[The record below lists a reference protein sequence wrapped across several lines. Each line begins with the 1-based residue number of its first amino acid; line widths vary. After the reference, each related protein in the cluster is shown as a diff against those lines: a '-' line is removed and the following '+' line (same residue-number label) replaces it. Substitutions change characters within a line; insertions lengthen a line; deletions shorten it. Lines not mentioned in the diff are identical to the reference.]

1 PYTVLRVSMQVFAED
16 GTRIH
21 ARVNERQHVD
31 AVVLIHGFPFS
42 ESIWEAQ
49 SDALARDACVVCP
62 DLRGA
67 GKSGESEGPYL
78 METLAADVALLL
90 DALGIERASIAGHS
104 MGGYVAL
111 AFARMFTERVNRL
124 ALVPSRLRAD
134 TPREAQAR
142 RELADRIER
151 KESIEPVVESMLPRL
166 FAPSTPAE
174 RPNVIERAYEIV
186 RRNAPGGAA
195 AALRGMALRS
205 SAEDIAE
212 DLDVP
217 MVMIAGARD
226 ATLAQE
232 EAREIVGRFPRG
244 RLIVCEQSGHLPM
257 MEEPELVT
265 QALRQWLKET
275 LI

>member
-1 PYTVLRVSMQVFAED
+1 MQVLTED
-16 GTRIH
+16 GARID
-21 ARVNERQHVD
+21 ARVNGRQHVN

-42 ESIWEAQ
+42 ASIWDAQ
-49 SDALARDACVVCP
+49 ADALAQGACVVCP

-67 GKSGESEGPYL
+67 GKSSESEGPYL

-111 AFARMFTERVNRL
+111 AFARMFTERVARL

-134 TPREAQAR
+134 TPKEAQAR
-142 RELADRIER
+142 WELAGRIER
-151 KESIEPVVESMLPRL
+151 EQSMAPLIESMLPRL

-174 RPNVIERAYEIV
+174 RPSVVERAYEIV
-186 RRNAPGGAA
+186 ARNAPGGAA

-226 ATLAQE
+226 ATLTQA

-244 RLIVCEQSGHLPM
+244 RLVVCNESGHLPM
-257 MEEPELVT
+257 MEEPQLVST
-265 QALRQWLKET
+265 ALHEWLSE
-275 LI
+275 

>member
-1 PYTVLRVSMQVFAED
+1 MQVFAED

-111 AFARMFTERVNRL
+111 AFARMFTERVARL

-151 KESIEPVVESMLPRL
+151 EESIEPVVESMLPRL
-166 FAPSTPAE
+166 VAPSTPAE

-265 QALRQWLKET
+265 QALRQWLKEA

>member
-1 PYTVLRVSMQVFAED
+1 MQVFAED

-42 ESIWEAQ
+42 ESIWDAQ
-49 SDALARDACVVCP
+49 ADALARDACVVCP

-67 GKSGESEGPYL
+67 GKSGESAGPYL
-78 METLAADVALLL
+78 METLAADIALLL

-111 AFARMFTERVNRL
+111 AFARMFTERVARL

-134 TPREAQAR
+134 TPKEAEAR
-142 RELADRIER
+142 RELADRIELE
-151 KESIEPVVESMLPRL
+151 ESIEPVVESMLPRL
-166 FAPSTPAE
+166 FAPGTPAE
-174 RPNVIERAYEIV
+174 RPIVIERAYEIV
-186 RRNAPGGAA
+186 RGNAPGGAA

-217 MVMIAGARD
+217 MVMVAGAQD
-226 ATLAQE
+226 ATQSQE
-232 EAREIVGRFPRG
+232 EAREIVGRFARG
-244 RLIVCEQSGHLPM
+244 RLIVCRRSGHLPM
-257 MEEPELVT
+257 MEEPEVVT
-265 QALRQWLKET
+265 QALRQWLKEA

>member
-1 PYTVLRVSMQVFAED
+1 MQVFAED

-21 ARVNERQHVD
+21 ARVNERQRVN

-42 ESIWEAQ
+42 ASIWDAQ
-49 SDALARDACVVCP
+49 ADEFARDACVVCP

-67 GKSGESEGPYL
+67 GKSSESEGPYL

-111 AFARMFTERVNRL
+111 AFARMFTERVARL
-124 ALVPSRLRAD
+124 ALVPSRLQAD
-134 TPREAQAR
+134 TLKEAQT

-151 KESIEPVVESMLPRL
+151 EDSIEPVVESMLPRL
-166 FAPSTPAE
+166 FAPSTTAE
-174 RPNVIERAYEIV
+174 RPIVVERAYEIV

-217 MVMIAGARD
+217 MVMIAGAQD
-226 ATLAQE
+226 AALTLE
-232 EAREIVGRFPRG
+232 EARETVGRFPRG
-244 RLIVCEQSGHLPM
+244 RLVVCPQSGHVPM

-265 QALRQWLKET
+265 QALRQWLREAP
-275 LI
+275 

>member
-1 PYTVLRVSMQVFAED
+1 MQVFAED
-16 GTRIH
+16 GTRID
-21 ARVNERQHVD
+21 ARVNQRQHD
-31 AVVLIHGFPFS
+31 NAVVLIHGFPFS
-42 ESIWEAQ
+42 ASIWDAQ
-49 SDALARDACVVCP
+49 ADALSQDACVICP

-67 GKSGESEGPYL
+67 GKSSEAAGPYL

-104 MGGYVAL
+104 MGGYVAM
-111 AFARMFTERVNRL
+111 AFARMFTERVDRI

-134 TPREAQAR
+134 TPKEAQGR
-142 RELADRIER
+142 WELADRIER
-151 KESIEPVVESMLPRL
+151 EESIGPVVESMLPRL

-174 RPNVIERAYEIV
+174 RPSVVERAYAIV
-186 RRNAPGGAA
+186 ARNAPGGAA

-212 DLDVP
+212 DLDLP

-226 ATLAQE
+226 ATLTQG

-244 RLIVCEQSGHLPM
+244 RLVVCKESGHVPM
-257 MEEPELVT
+257 MEEPELVSA
-265 QALRQWLKET
+265 ALREWLKEA
-275 LI
+275 

>member
-1 PYTVLRVSMQVFAED
+1 MQVFAED

-21 ARVNERQHVD
+21 ARVSERQHVD

-42 ESIWEAQ
+42 ASIWDAQ
-49 SDALARDACVVCP
+49 ADALARDACVVCP

-67 GKSGESEGPYL
+67 GKSSESEGPYL

-111 AFARMFTERVNRL
+111 AFARMFTERVARL

-134 TPREAQAR
+134 TPKEAQAR
-142 RELADRIER
+142 WDLADRVER
-151 KESIEPVVESMLPRL
+151 EQSIAPVVESMLPRL

-174 RPNVIERAYEIV
+174 RPSVVERARQIAT
-186 RRNAPGGAA
+186 RNGPAGAA

-217 MVMIAGARD
+217 MVMIAGAHD
-226 ATLAQE
+226 ATLTRV
-232 EAREIVGRFPRG
+232 EAKGVAERFPRG
-244 RLIVCEQSGHLPM
+244 RLVLCNESGHVPM
-257 MEEPELVT
+257 MEEPEVVT
-265 QALRQWLKET
+265 AALRQWLEEA
-275 LI
+275 

>member
-1 PYTVLRVSMQVFAED
+1 MQVFAED
-16 GTRIH
+16 GTRID
-21 ARVNERQHVD
+21 ARVNERQHVT

-42 ESIWEAQ
+42 ASIWDAQ
-49 SDALARDACVVCP
+49 ADALAQDACVVCP

-67 GKSGESEGPYL
+67 GKSSESEGPYL

-111 AFARMFTERVNRL
+111 AFARMFTERVARL

-134 TPREAQAR
+134 TPKEAQAR
-142 RELADRIER
+142 WELADRVER
-151 KESIEPVVESMLPRL
+151 EKSIGPVVESMLPRL

-174 RPNVIERAYEIV
+174 RPGVVERAYEIV
-186 RRNAPGGAA
+186 TRNAPGGAA

-217 MVMIAGARD
+217 MVMIAGAQD
-226 ATLAQE
+226 ATLTQE
-232 EAREIVGRFPRG
+232 EAEAVVERFPRG
-244 RLIVCEQSGHLPM
+244 RLVLCAESGHMPM
-257 MEEPELVT
+257 MEEPELVSA
-265 QALRQWLKET
+265 ALREWLKEA

>member
-1 PYTVLRVSMQVFAED
+1 MQVFAED

-21 ARVNERQHVD
+21 ARVNERQRVD

-42 ESIWEAQ
+42 ASIWDAQ
-49 SDALARDACVVCP
+49 ADALARDVCVVCP

-67 GKSGESEGPYL
+67 GKSSEPEGPYL

-111 AFARMFTERVNRL
+111 AFARMFTERVARL

-134 TPREAQAR
+134 TPEEAEAR

-151 KESIEPVVESMLPRL
+151 EESIEPVVESMLPRL
-166 FAPSTPAE
+166 FAPSTAVE
-174 RPNVIERAYEIV
+174 RPAVIERACEIV
-186 RRNAPGGAA
+186 RRNAPRGAA

-212 DLDVP
+212 DLDLP

-226 ATLAQE
+226 AVLAQE
-232 EAREIVGRFPRG
+232 EAREVVGRFPRG
-244 RLIVCEQSGHLPM
+244 RLIVCEASGHMPM
-257 MEEPELVT
+257 LEEPELVT
-265 QALRQWLKET
+265 QALRQWLKEP

>member
-1 PYTVLRVSMQVFAED
+1 MQVFAED

-49 SDALARDACVVCP
+49 ADALARDACVVCP

-111 AFARMFTERVNRL
+111 AFARMFTERVARL
-124 ALVPSRLRAD
+124 ALVPSRLRTD

-151 KESIEPVVESMLPRL
+151 EESIEPVVESMLPRL

-186 RRNAPGGAA
+186 RCNAPGGAA
-195 AALRGMALRS
+195 AALRGVALRS

-232 EAREIVGRFPRG
+232 EAREIVGHFPRG
-244 RLIVCEQSGHLPM
+244 RLIVCERSGHLPM

-265 QALRQWLKET
+265 QALRQWLKEP